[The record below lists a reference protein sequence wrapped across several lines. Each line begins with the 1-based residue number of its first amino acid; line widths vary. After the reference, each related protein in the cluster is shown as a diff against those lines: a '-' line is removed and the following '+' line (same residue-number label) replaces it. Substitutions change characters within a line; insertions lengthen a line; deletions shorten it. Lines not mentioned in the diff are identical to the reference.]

1 VARLVRVAPEETEAL
16 EALEGS
22 VDPGALEGSVDPV
35 DLEALVDQVDLEALE
50 ALEGSVDPGGLEALF
65 LGRLYL
71 FLPFDRVLEHL
82 VWEVHRL
89 AWVRR
94 VFQLLAWELPAYW
107 LGSLWAVR
115 EDYFWVAHLPVRT
128 AAGFLEAFARP
139 ADSVG

>member
-1 VARLVRVAPEETEAL
+1 MARLVRVAPEAL
-16 EALEGS
+16 VALVAPEALEGS
-22 VDPGALEGSVDPV
+22 VDPGALE
-35 DLEALVDQVDLEALE
+35 ALVDQVGLE
-50 ALEGSVDPGGLEALF
+50 ALEGSVDPGGLEALEALF

-82 VWEVHRL
+82 VWEVHRR